1 MFTGIIEE
9 IGNVKSITRTK
20 TGICLSVDTCN
31 IATGAKIGDSIAVNG
46 ACLSITAIKKDLLS
60 FDVIPE
66 TLSRTAIGELKIN
79 DSANLERS
87 LKADSRIDGHFVS
100 GHIDY
105 KGRIVEL
112 LKGRHGAGFRI
123 SVPDEFAG
131 FIVEKGSI
139 AIDGVSLTVAD
150 AARDS
155 FIVYLIPHTLK
166 TTTFKSKKR
175 GDAVNV
181 ETDLLAKYIL
191 KQSKKPDLATLLK
204 KYNYI

>member
-9 IGNVKSITRTK
+9 IGKVQGITRAK
-20 TGICLSVDTCN
+20 TGICLSMN
-31 IATGAKIGDSIAVNG
+31 AGKIASGVKIGDSIAVNG
-46 ACLSITAIKKDLLS
+46 ACLSITAIKNGLLS
-60 FDVIPE
+60 FDVIAE

-79 DSANLERS
+79 DSVNLERS

-105 KGRIVEL
+105 KGRIIEL
-112 LKGRHGAGFRI
+112 LKGLDGTGFRI
-123 SVPDEFAG
+123 SVPGEFSS

-150 AARDS
+150 VTKDS

-191 KQSKKPDLATLLK
+191 KQAKKPDLAVLLK